1 MNILDENIIEN
12 QCQLLIKWRIS
23 FRQIGLNIGQG
34 GMSDADII
42 TLLHQKR
49 NLTFFTRDDDFFKKN
64 LCHKNYCIVYLAIRK
79 EEAAYFIRRFLS
91 FQKMNTI
98 VKRMGTVVKVS
109 PGNITQW
116 YLNLQKQKLY
126 TWTK

>member
-12 QCQLLIKWRIS
+12 QCQLLVKWRVS

-49 NLTFFTRDDDFFKKN
+49 KITFFTRDDDFFKKN
-64 LCHKNYCIVYLAIRK
+64 LCHKNYYIVYLAIRK
-79 EEAAYFIRRFLS
+79 EEAAYFI
-91 FQKMNTI
+91 
-98 VKRMGTVVKVS
+98 
-109 PGNITQW
+109 
-116 YLNLQKQKLY
+116 
-126 TWTK
+126 